1 MVKVRMVQH
10 SITTSKLAQLI
21 LVRVSDDDDIPL
33 PLPSFQSS
41 TIHNPTLP
49 GSMQWAMGVGDEDG
63 VVGVVEAVGTLTQ
76 APEEQSSEATQMAP
90 RGNFASQTPNRHR
103 CEAQSMSILQW
114 QLLSSKPLL
123 LPVVVDD
130 EEDPVQRLP
139 KHLLLEQSQS
149 FWQGMQEESLAT
161 HCPLTQFSEG
171 RQFSELVHSTETQ
184 VVQL

>member
-1 MVKVRMVQH
+1 MVQH

-21 LVRVSDDDDIPL
+21 FVRVSDDDDTPL

-49 GSMQWAMGVGDEDG
+49 GSMQWAMGDDDEKDGD
-63 VVGVVEAVGTLTQ
+63 VVVVVVEGTLTH

-90 RGNFASQTPNRHR
+90 KGNFASQTPNRHR

-130 EEDPVQRLP
+130 EEVPVQRLP

-149 FWQGMQEESLAT
+149 FWQGIQEESLAT